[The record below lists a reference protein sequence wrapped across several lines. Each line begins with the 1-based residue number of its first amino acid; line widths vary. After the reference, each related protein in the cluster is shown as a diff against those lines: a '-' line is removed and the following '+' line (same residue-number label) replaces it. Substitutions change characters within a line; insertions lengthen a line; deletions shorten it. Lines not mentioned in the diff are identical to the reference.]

1 MTTGRTRAVLA
12 TALLLLGGAP
22 ALAGQTDDRAAKN
35 DIRDAEDVREESDA
49 RFLVEAEPA
58 PRPATGAVVR
68 SAAAAAQGFSAS
80 PGMRA
85 ELFGRGALSLL
96 SVSAEDSFA
105 LSLGP
110 NTEGETLTASRLVSE
125 AGWGGGFRVMSGDW
139 GVEGTYTRLESL
151 ALSPTWLIA
160 DDMGSGDG
168 PGLLDLPFVGSR
180 AGVMVGQ
187 VVRNF
192 RLSGGGTE
200 IFVGLGAG
208 WLRVTDSSTDRL
220 LAGTAVQDA
229 RDQFLRDLPPDLP
242 AEFVPEVEFTADR
255 STVAYAGSLGV
266 AFRVGR
272 VLLRP
277 RADIIVS
284 PALTTDLTVR
294 FADLGAP
301 LLEELGSFEVSYATS
316 VKPTIFLISV
326 DIGLGN

>member
-49 RFLVEAEPA
+49 RFLVESARA
-58 PRPATGAVVR
+58 PRPAAGAVVR

-85 ELFGRGALSLL
+85 ELFGRGALALL
-96 SVSAEDSFA
+96 NVSAEDTFA
-105 LSLGP
+105 LSAGP
-110 NTEGETLTASRLVSE
+110 NTEGETLTASRLASE
-125 AGWGGGFRVMSGDW
+125 AGWGGGFRLMSADW
-139 GVEGTYTRLESL
+139 GVEGTYTLLESL
-151 ALSPTWLIA
+151 ALSPTWLVA
-160 DDMGSGDG
+160 DDMGASGG
-168 PGLLDLPFVGSR
+168 PGLLDLPFVASR
-180 AGVMVGQ
+180 AGVMLGQ

-192 RLSGGGTE
+192 RLSGGGAE
-200 IFVGLGAG
+200 IFVGLGVG
-208 WLRVTDSSTDRL
+208 WMRVTDSSTDRL

-229 RDQFLRDLPPDLP
+229 RDQFLQDLPPDLP

-277 RADIIVS
+277 RADLIVS

-301 LLEELGSFEVSYATS
+301 LLEELGSFEVGYATS
-316 VKPTIFLISV
+316 VKPTIFLISL